1 MAVPKSILITGCNR
15 GYGLEL
21 VKQLLNYKPAPSVL
35 IATCRNPGSADELNG
50 LAKKNSS
57 LKVLPLDVTD
67 FDSYGKFVKSVT
79 SAVGEGNGLNLLI
92 NNAGAMPANRSLHET
107 TAEDMMDTFKT
118 NCVAPLMLTRAVLPL
133 LKTASGSGGSAFQS
147 IMPSGVNPGASVQ
160 LSVGRAAVINISTAA
175 ASITDNE
182 AGNSYAYRVSKTAMN
197 QATRNLSHD
206 LKELGILAVAMHPG
220 WVKTDMGGSKGL
232 VDGSSSAAT
241 MIDTL
246 TKLSV
251 NDHGTFLRYN
261 NTPMKW

>member
-1 MAVPKSILITGCNR
+1 MGAVAGWRHNTLESNMVVPKSILIT
-15 GYGLEL
+15 
-21 VKQLLNYKPAPSVL
+21 A
-35 IATCRNPGSADELNG
+35 CRNPGSADELNG

-79 SAVGEGNGLNLLI
+79 SAVGEANGLNLLI
-92 NNAGAMPANRSLHET
+92 NNAGTMPANRSLHET

-118 NCVAPLMLTRAVLPL
+118 NCVAPLLLTKAVLPL

-175 ASITDNE
+175 ASITENE

-197 QATRNLSHD
+197 
-206 LKELGILAVAMHPG
+206 PG